1 MPGSVEPAGL
11 PRPPATPHHQTV
23 AGLHLA
29 LVLGARTLR
38 RAVTQLLV
46 PHAGGEAAGAPRH
59 APPAAP
65 RRAHGR
71 GLVLAVLVQSILLL
85 GNWETRH
92 SANVCPSD
100 NRDTGHSDTRDIFK
114 EHCTYTHFFSLLLIA
129 IPDNP

>member
-1 MPGSVEPAGL
+1 MPGSVSPAGL
-11 PRPPATPHHQTV
+11 PRPLATPHHQAV
-23 AGLHLA
+23 AGLQRG

-85 GNWETRH
+85 CNWETRH
-92 SANVCPSD
+92 SANVCQSD
-100 NRDTGHSDTRDIFK
+100 NRDTGHSDTRGIFK
-114 EHCTYTHFFSLLLIA
+114 EHCTYTHFFCLLLIA